1 MRRRTFVLALLL
13 VLLAVTMPLAQRG
26 GWTTLALD
34 GYDLSWWTVD
44 GGGGS
49 SSGGTYTLSGT
60 LGQPDAGAL
69 TGGTYTLGGGFW
81 GGGALAG
88 GYEIFLPLVFRSP

>member
-1 MRRRTFVLALLL
+1 MNSRAKDLVAVLLL
-13 VLLAVTMPLAQRG
+13 VLPMLVLSTSAGAQSG
-26 GWTTLALD
+26 GE
-34 GYDLSWWTVD
+34 YDLTWSTVD
-44 GGGGS
+44 GGGYSFSLGGGYAL
-49 SSGGTYTLSGT
+49 GGTM
-60 LGQPDAGAL
+60 GQPDAGAL